1 MIAKL
6 DPVIP
11 MTSVIQFYEQLSSA
25 PDDKTRA
32 RLIAEAFERMEE
44 RYPEVRDLATQSG
57 LNETELRLQ
66 KEIEIV
72 RKEIA
77 EAEGRL
83 AKEIETVRKEIV
95 EIEARLAKE
104 IEVVRK
110 EIVEAEGRLAK
121 EIETVRK
128 EIVEVEA
135 RLAKEIETVRKEV
148 VEAEGRLT
156 REIEQVRAST
166 LRWLVSLMTGQTA
179 LIIAAL
185 FAIAGK

>member
-1 MIAKL
+1 
-6 DPVIP
+6 

-44 RYPEVRDLATQSG
+44 RYPEVKELATRSG
-57 LNETELRLQ
+57 LSETELRLQ
-66 KEIEIV
+66 
-72 RKEIA
+72 
-77 EAEGRL
+77 
-83 AKEIETVRKEIV
+83 
-95 EIEARLAKE
+95 
-104 IEVVRK
+104 
-110 EIVEAEGRLAK
+110 K

-128 EIVEVEA
+128 EIVEVE
-135 RLAKEIETVRKEV
+135 
-148 VEAEGRLT
+148 GRLI

-166 LRWLVSLMTGQTA
+166 LRWLVSLLAGQTA